1 MSASVSVLASERGLS
16 RYLQDLRGYP
26 MLEPGEEF
34 VLARRL
40 RDQDDSGAAHRL
52 VTSHLRLVA
61 KIAIRYRGYGLPISE
76 MVSEGNIGLMRAV
89 ERFDPDRGFRLS
101 TYAMWWIRAAIQEY
115 ILRSW
120 SVVKLGTT
128 ANQKKLFFN
137 LRRAKARIRA
147 FEEGDLTPDQVRL
160 LGGSLGVPEQDVVE
174 MNRRLGGDVSL
185 NTRVREDGEEWQD
198 WLADDTPSAEQQLIA
213 EQEKRNRLAVLSDA
227 LRILQ
232 PRERQIFEARQLR
245 DDPPTLDELSSEYG
259 VSRERIRQIEARAFE
274 KLRSLM
280 TKGRRAPF
288 LAQAA

>member
-1 MSASVSVLASERGLS
+1 
-16 RYLQDLRGYP
+16 